1 MKIQSMLVSL
11 AVVTATTLAVAACQP
26 AASTKASPPAT
37 SSADEAAVATK
48 PDPEK
53 EKKHLREHV
62 TYPATRAQILAAC
75 ADTPEFTAG
84 ERKWCAQSLPDR
96 TYASADEVIS
106 ALPL

>member
-11 AVVTATTLAVAACQP
+11 AIAATVAVAVAACQP
-26 AASTKASPPAT
+26 AASTQASPAASGGDDT
-37 SSADEAAVATK
+37 AVATK
-48 PDPEK
+48 PDPDK
-53 EKKHLREHV
+53 ERKHLREHV

-75 ADTPEFTAG
+75 ANTPEFTAG

-96 TYASADEVIS
+96 TYASADEVIA